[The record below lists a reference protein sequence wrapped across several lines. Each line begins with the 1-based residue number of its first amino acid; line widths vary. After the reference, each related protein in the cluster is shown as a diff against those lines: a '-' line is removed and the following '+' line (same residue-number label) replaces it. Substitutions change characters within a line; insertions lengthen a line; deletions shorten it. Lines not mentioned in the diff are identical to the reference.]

1 MPQSFFFAAKT
12 PGPSGIIWGVGPV
25 FLLPSATNDLLGG
38 EKWGSGMTAV
48 VLKQSGPWTYGMLAN
63 HIWSVAGSDTRSD
76 ISNTFLQPFL
86 SYTTKDAWTY
96 SINLESTY
104 DWVGEVWSVPLNV
117 SVSKLLKFGDQPVQI
132 GAGLRYW
139 LPSPDNGPEGF
150 GGRLVV
156 TLLFPTK

>member
-1 MPQSFFFAAKT
+1 
-12 PGPSGIIWGVGPV
+12 
-25 FLLPSATNDLLGG
+25 
-38 EKWGSGMTAV
+38 
-48 VLKQSGPWTYGMLAN
+48 MLAN
-63 HIWSVAGSDTRSD
+63 HIWSIAGSD
-76 ISNTFLQPFL
+76 ISTTFLQPFL

-139 LPSPDNGPEGF
+139 LSSPDNGPEGF

>member
-1 MPQSFFFAAKT
+1 MSPSAYRIGGVAAIRAGEGDAAKC
-12 PGPSGIIWGVGPV
+12 
-25 FLLPSATNDLLGG
+25 A
-38 EKWGSGMTAV
+38 A
-48 VLKQSGPWTYGMLAN
+48 LKQSGPWTYGMLAN
-63 HIWSVAGSDTRSD
+63 HIWSIAGSDITT
-76 ISNTFLQPFL
+76 TFLQPFL

-139 LPSPDNGPEGF
+139 LTSPDNGPEGF